1 MIANSIN
8 NYPFLT
14 RCRRIHFVG
23 IGGVGMSGLAEL
35 LINLGYVV
43 SGSDLVE
50 SETTRRLQKF
60 GAKIEQGH
68 VGDHVEQIDVLV
80 YSSAVASSNPEIQA
94 ARSRK
99 IPVIPRAEIL
109 AELMRM
115 RYGVAVA
122 GAHGKT
128 TTTSLVATVL
138 GEGGLDPTT
147 IVGGQVNS
155 LGGNARLGSGDYLVA
170 EADESDGSFLRLTPT
185 VAIVTNIDTEH
196 LDHYGSFEAIQ
207 NAFLEFTNKVPF
219 YGFSVLCADDP
230 HVQKLIS
237 SLDRKVVTYGLKES
251 FDYSAHNVVS
261 APNGMVFNAFQKE
274 KKLGKVHIRLRGYH
288 NVSNAMAAVAVG
300 IEFGISFEQIQKA
313 LKEFRGIHRR
323 FEHVGEVNGITVVDD
338 YGHHPKE
345 IQAVLSAARGAWPDR
360 RVVALFQ
367 PHRYTRTRD
376 LLEKFFEAFDEADQL
391 ALLPIYPA
399 GEKPLAGVDVQQICH
414 GIRDRQTV
422 DVEMVEGL
430 RDAKDFLLEAVQ
442 PGDLV
447 ITLGAGDIWKVAPD
461 FVRHLRE
468 RFPVPIKGTDRDTP
482 PAAGGEAA

>member
-23 IGGVGMSGLAEL
+23 IGGIGMSGLAEL

-43 SGSDLVE
+43 SGSDIVE

-68 VGDHVEQIDVLV
+68 VAEHVEQIDVLV

-196 LDHYGSFEAIQ
+196 LDHYGSFAAIE

-219 YGFSVLCADDP
+219 YGFSILCADDL

-237 SLDRKVVTYGLKES
+237 SLDRKVVTYGLKGS
-251 FDYSAHNVVS
+251 FDYSARNVVS
-261 APNGMVFNAFQKE
+261 DPNGMVFNAFQKE
-274 KKLGKVHIRLRGYH
+274 KKLGEVHIRLRGHH

-300 IEFGISFEQIQKA
+300 IEFGISFKQIQKA

-338 YGHHPKE
+338 YGHHPQE

-360 RVVALFQ
+360 RVIALFQ

-376 LLEKFFEAFDEADQL
+376 LLKKFFEAFDEADQL

-399 GEKPLAGVDVQQICH
+399 GENPISGVDVQQIYH

-422 DVEMVEGL
+422 DVKMVKGL
-430 RDAKDFLLEAVQ
+430 RNAKDFLLEVVQ

-447 ITLGAGDIWKVAPD
+447 ITLGAGDIWKVAPE

-468 RFPVPIKGTDRDTP
+468 RSSAPIKGADRNTP
-482 PAAGGEAA
+482 PATGGEAA